1 MICID
6 LVVFSMRSIVMVFAS
21 MFYYFFFITMA
32 FFGMTY
38 RFTFLAC
45 IRHVFTLVWLV
56 FIFSSTSFFLTCHC
70 FSSIFI
76 RTSIDWLFSTSMIC
90 IDLVV
95 FSMRSIVMV
104 FASMLYHFIFITMA
118 FFCTTYRFTFL
129 ACIRHVFTLTLFIL
143 GTWISSI
150 LFIRT
155 VSIGFSTTMASHVD
169 KFWNK
174 ISR

>member
-21 MFYYFFFITMA
+21 MFYHFIFITMA

-45 IRHVFTLVWLV
+45 IRHVFTLAWLV
-56 FIFSSTSFFLTCHC
+56 FIFSTSFFLTCHC
-70 FSSIFI
+70 FTYIFI
-76 RTSIDWLFSTSMIC
+76 RISIDWLFSTSMIC

-104 FASMLYHFIFITMA
+104 FASMFYRFIFITMA
-118 FFCTTYRFTFL
+118 FFGMTYRFTFL
-129 ACIRHVFTLTLFIL
+129 ACIRHVFTLTLLIL
-143 GTWISSI
+143 RTCICSI
-150 LFIRT
+150 LCFRT
-155 VSIGFSTTMASHVD
+155 VSIGLSTCMSRHVV
-169 KFWNK
+169 
-174 ISR
+174 